1 MKNSEQLQK
10 LLNKDYMPIIYKNIK
25 RYRKESGIPLMK
37 IAEQLDVSYDYLRR
51 IESENDLV
59 KTCSLKMLIKL
70 SIILNKSL
78 DDFLKED

>member
-1 MKNSEQLQK
+1 
-10 LLNKDYMPIIYKNIK
+10 
-25 RYRKESGIPLMK
+25 MK

>member
-1 MKNSEQLQK
+1 
-10 LLNKDYMPIIYKNIK
+10 MPIIYKNIK
-25 RYRKESGIPLMK
+25 RYRKESGIPLMQ

>member
-1 MKNSEQLQK
+1 MNNSEQLQK

>member
-1 MKNSEQLQK
+1 MNNSELQK
-10 LLNKDYMPIIYKNIK
+10 LLNKDYMPIIYRNIK

>member
-1 MKNSEQLQK
+1 MHNSEQLQK

-25 RYRKESGIPLMK
+25 RYRKESGIPLMQ